1 MGGRYLE
8 ERELHELKAS
18 SCSTPQRRKDS
29 PSHAGTLLCHVPS
42 MLGQD
47 HATQATDG
55 APGLLGEVG
64 VGQGRPPGNE
74 DRNAGDCG
82 TIAGHIGEVL
92 GRVWGARPGSLLA
105 RWLVLDQVI
114 QFHSQAWFSHGTG
127 SRRWQAEAQPW
138 GL

>member
-1 MGGRYLE
+1 M
-8 ERELHELKAS
+8 S
-18 SCSTPQRRKDS
+18 SKQVPAARHRDGKTAQAMQK
-29 PSHAGTLLCHVPS
+29 LLCHVPS

-47 HATQATDG
+47 HTTQATDG

-64 VGQGRPPGNE
+64 VGQGCPPGNK

-92 GRVWGARPGSLLA
+92 GWVWGARPGSLLA

-114 QFHSQAWFSHGTG
+114 QFHIQAWFSHGTG
-127 SRRWQAEAQPW
+127 SRRWQAEA
-138 GL
+138 